1 MPRKYSA
8 EFKASIALEVIEHS
22 RPVAAVAE
30 DNNISAQSVSRW
42 VQIYRKEHPD
52 LNDQLNESERDELL
66 RLRRQNA
73 RLKEEVDILGKA
85 TAFFAKK
92 SRP

>member
-22 RPVAAVAE
+22 RPIAAVAK
-30 DNNISAQSVSRW
+30 DNSVSEQSVSRW
-42 VQIYRKEHPD
+42 VQLYREEHPESA
-52 LNDQLNESERDELL
+52 DQLNESERDELL

-92 SRP
+92 SQP